1 MMKKVT
7 IIPRS
12 IPLLALFISSIYSK
26 DILLESIELD
36 SKSNGIIVTI
46 DMDSTIDQ
54 DNATAWQAN
63 SGWFYITLYRAK
75 GDTMYLLKDELPK
88 GVLDFQV
95 IQGEESFQIGL
106 RLRRNI
112 EHYEFSFVK
121 KNTLVTSLHYSSEYF
136 STLDS
141 VKGLNRTE
149 NRKGLP
155 DGLRKWLYLTGTGI
169 TIAGSVK
176 DRDISSNSQTQVGIA
191 MILTTFIIDKIW
203 SIL

>member
-1 MMKKVT
+1 MKKVT

-12 IPLLALFISSIYSK
+12 IFLLALFISSIYSK

-54 DNATAWQAN
+54 ENATAWQTN

-75 GDTMYLLKDELPK
+75 GDTMYLLKDKLPK

-95 IQGEESFQIGL
+95 IQGDESFQIGL

-112 EHYEFSFVK
+112 EHYEFSFIK

-141 VKGLNRTE
+141 VKGLDRSE

-169 TIAGSVK
+169 IIAGSVK

>member
-1 MMKKVT
+1 MKKVT

-12 IPLLALFISSIYSK
+12 IFLLALFISSIYSK

-54 DNATAWQAN
+54 ENATAWQTN

-75 GDTMYLLKDELPK
+75 GDTMYLLKDKLPK

-95 IQGEESFQIGL
+95 IQGDESFQIGL

-121 KNTLVTSLHYSSEYF
+121 KNTLVTSLHYSTEYF

-141 VKGLNRTE
+141 VKGLDRSE

>member
-1 MMKKVT
+1 MKKVA

-12 IPLLALFISSIYSK
+12 IILLALSISFIYSK
-26 DILLESIELD
+26 DILLESIALD
-36 SKSNGIIVTI
+36 PKSNGIIVTI

-63 SGWFYITLYRAK
+63 SGWFYITLYKAK

-88 GVLDFQV
+88 GVLDYQV

-106 RLRRNI
+106 RLRQNI

-121 KNTLVTSLHYSSEYF
+121 KNTLITSLHYSTEYF

-141 VKGLNRTE
+141 VKDLDRSE
-149 NRKGLP
+149 KRKGLP

-169 TIAGSVK
+169 VMAGSVK
-176 DRDISSNSQTQVGIA
+176 DSNISSNTQTQAGIA
-191 MILTTFIIDKIW
+191 VIVTTFIIDKIW
-203 SIL
+203 KIL

>member
-1 MMKKVT
+1 MKKVA

-12 IPLLALFISSIYSK
+12 IILLALSISFIYSK
-26 DILLESIELD
+26 DILLESIALD
-36 SKSNGIIVTI
+36 PKSNGIIVTI

-63 SGWFYITLYRAK
+63 SGWFYITLYKAK

-88 GVLDFQV
+88 GVLDYQA

-106 RLRRNI
+106 RLRQNI

-121 KNTLVTSLHYSSEYF
+121 KNTLITSLHYSTEYF

-141 VKGLNRTE
+141 VKDLDRSE
-149 NRKGLP
+149 KRKGLP

-169 TIAGSVK
+169 VMAGSVK
-176 DRDISSNSQTQVGIA
+176 DSNISSNTQTQAGIA
-191 MILTTFIIDKIW
+191 VIVTTFIIDKIW
-203 SIL
+203 KIL

>member
-1 MMKKVT
+1 MKKVT

-12 IPLLALFISSIYSK
+12 IFLLALFISSIYSK

-46 DMDSTIDQ
+46 DMESTIDQ
-54 DNATAWQAN
+54 ENATAWQTN

-75 GDTMYLLKDELPK
+75 GDTMYLLKDKLPK

-95 IQGEESFQIGL
+95 IQGKESFQIGL

-121 KNTLVTSLHYSSEYF
+121 KNTLVTSLHYSTEYF

-141 VKGLNRTE
+141 VKGLDRSE

-169 TIAGSVK
+169 IIAGSVK

>member
-1 MMKKVT
+1 MKKVT

-12 IPLLALFISSIYSK
+12 IFLLALFISSIYSK

-54 DNATAWQAN
+54 ENATAWQTN

-75 GDTMYLLKDELPK
+75 GDTMYLLKDKLPK

-95 IQGEESFQIGL
+95 IQGDESFQIGL

-121 KNTLVTSLHYSSEYF
+121 KNTLVTSLHYSTEYF

-141 VKGLNRTE
+141 VKGLDRSE

-169 TIAGSVK
+169 IIAGSVK

>member
-1 MMKKVT
+1 M
-7 IIPRS
+7 IIFMSFAHSRNTE
-12 IPLLALFISSIYSK
+12 
-26 DILLESIELD
+26 LESIRIESKINGIMITMELD
-36 SKSNGIIVTI
+36 SILNENDIS
-46 DMDSTIDQ
+46 
-54 DNATAWQAN
+54 AWQAN

-75 GDTMYLLKDELPK
+75 GDTMYLLKDKLPK
-88 GVLDFQV
+88 GVLDFQL
-95 IQGEESFQIGL
+95 IQGKESFQIGL

-121 KNTLVTSLHYSSEYF
+121 KNTLVTSLHYSTEYF

-141 VKGLNRTE
+141 VKDLDRSE

-155 DGLRKWLYLTGTGI
+155 DGLRKSLYLTGIGNI
-169 TIAGSVK
+169 IAGSVK
-176 DRDISSNSQTQVGIA
+176 DRDISSNPQTQIGIA